1 MKDVEARYVVGDHT
15 MTTKGEATLRERP
28 MDADELRKRTKW
40 VIKNWSGWLIKDIFM
55 HTLLEEIRTNNREQL
70 LLRVL
75 EEFQKDHSFTID
87 GALWNE
93 QVLTDV
99 ASLRDFIE
107 KTLESTP

>member
-1 MKDVEARYVVGDHT
+1 MEARYEASHHT
-15 MTTKGEATLRERP
+15 VTTKVEATLRERP
-28 MDADELRKRTKW
+28 MDAEELRRRTKW

-55 HTLLEEIRTNNREQL
+55 HTLLEEIRNNDREQL

-93 QVLTDV
+93 QVFTDV
-99 ASLRDFIE
+99 ASLRDFIK
-107 KTLESTP
+107 KTLEGTP